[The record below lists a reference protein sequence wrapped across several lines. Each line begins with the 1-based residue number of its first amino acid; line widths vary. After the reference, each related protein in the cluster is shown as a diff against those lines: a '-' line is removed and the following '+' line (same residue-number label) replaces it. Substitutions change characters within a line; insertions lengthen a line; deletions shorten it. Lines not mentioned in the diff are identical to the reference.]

1 MQSILYRL
9 VALASGCALNWN
21 AGNQL
26 CSMLAARSLIETV
39 ASLHSF
45 EKELRP
51 ALESEDL
58 AKLNELTLHHSFATK
73 EKRML
78 DEHIGFEATNVLT
91 LVDKLER
98 QFEIDGLRD
107 GYDRLSE
114 RCHPN
119 AAGHYFFFGM
129 LDPETGTITYAE
141 TKNSDHNLN
150 IVLGACLLLG
160 LANSSLAHLD
170 ELIRTIADLQD
181 RLRPIPEN

>member
-1 MQSILYRL
+1 
-9 VALASGCALNWN
+9 
-21 AGNQL
+21 
-26 CSMLAARSLIETV
+26 MLAARSLIETM

-73 EKRML
+73 DKRML

-129 LDPETGTITYAE
+129 LDP
-141 TKNSDHNLN
+141 DWHNHLCRDKKQRSQSQYSSWG
-150 IVLGACLLLG
+150 VLAPWAGQFFACSLG
-160 LANSSLAHLD
+160 
-170 ELIRTIADLQD
+170 
-181 RLRPIPEN
+181 

>member
-1 MQSILYRL
+1 
-9 VALASGCALNWN
+9 
-21 AGNQL
+21 
-26 CSMLAARSLIETV
+26 
-39 ASLHSF
+39 
-45 EKELRP
+45 
-51 ALESEDL
+51 
-58 AKLNELTLHHSFATK
+58 
-73 EKRML
+73 ML